1 MHWVRP
7 IRHTHRSSCTFRR
20 RELFGVQSSTYRFD
34 STSGS
39 GRPLKFDDSTLE
51 FTLPFSCLSLH
62 FWYAVVFTV
71 VVVLVVAVVVVEVVA
86 VVVVAVVVVV
96 VIEEITELYY
106 LWSAVPDRVLQ

>member
-34 STSGS
+34 STRGS
-39 GRPLKFDDSTLE
+39 GRPLKSDDSTLE

-62 FWYAVVFTV
+62 FSYAVVFTV
-71 VVVLVVAVVVVEVVA
+71 VVVVVVVVEVVA
-86 VVVVAVVVVV
+86 VVVV